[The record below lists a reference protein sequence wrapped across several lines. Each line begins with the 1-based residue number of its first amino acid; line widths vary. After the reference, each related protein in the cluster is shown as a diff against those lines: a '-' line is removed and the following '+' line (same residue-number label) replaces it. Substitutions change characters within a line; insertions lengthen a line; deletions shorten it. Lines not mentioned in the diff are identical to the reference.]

1 MTAHTTVQ
9 KGKRVLIRM
18 QNGEWWTG
26 KFKQKT
32 GSWVE
37 IETQAGEKRLWAG
50 KIKSMKIVKVTKLRG
65 EK

>member
-1 MTAHTTVQ
+1 
-9 KGKRVLIRM
+9 M
-18 QNGEWWTG
+18 QNGEWWNG